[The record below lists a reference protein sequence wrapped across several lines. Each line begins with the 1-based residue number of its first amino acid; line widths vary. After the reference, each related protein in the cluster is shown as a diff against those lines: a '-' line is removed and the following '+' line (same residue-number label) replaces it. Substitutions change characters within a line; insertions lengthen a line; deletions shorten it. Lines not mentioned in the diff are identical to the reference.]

1 MATTLNASG
10 PATALSMRVLLDV
23 LEEAGEI
30 VAGEREVDWDL
41 EMGAIARRCYETGA
55 PAPLF
60 TNVRDA
66 RHGFRAIG
74 APVGVSRKPGRELAR
89 IALALGL
96 PAGASARDIVEA
108 LDAARAGELVAP
120 AVIASAPCRQNVW
133 RGDELALTSLPIP
146 LLHAGDGGRY
156 LNTLG

>member
-1 MATTLNASG
+1 MTTTRNASG
-10 PATALSMRVLLDV
+10 PATALSMRAFLDA
-23 LEEAGEI
+23 LEDAGEL
-30 VAGEREVDWDL
+30 VTVDRRVDWDV

-66 RHGFRAIG
+66 GHGFRAIG

-96 PAGASARDIVEA
+96 PVGASARDIVEA
-108 LDAARAGELVAP
+108 LVAARASELVAP
-120 AVIASAPCRQNVW
+120 AVVDSGPCRQNVW
-133 RGDELALTSLPIP
+133 RGDEVDLTSLPIP
-146 LLHAGDGGRY
+146 P
-156 LNTLG
+156 